1 MPSLREY
8 LKRRRGEIRAE
19 SERLAHQ
26 RDKLQN
32 QLRALR
38 ARLDELDR
46 ESTELDQAAEA
57 VGVEPDPQPAL
68 ALQPAV
74 GRRGLPCTI
83 KEAVLHVLSDA
94 PGGMTSQAILDHINT
109 RFFSGRIERPSFSPE
124 LSRLKSE
131 HKVVRRGEL
140 WELATRGNVTPGFD
154 DGDNGTPRAG
164 RHGSPAGRRIPRRPR
179 RRQSD
184 RRQSS
189 VPSEIGPLRTERSEP
204 ETNSGSP
211 SASIKVLDPS
221 GDPGSSRE

>member
-19 SERLAHQ
+19 SDRLAQQ

-32 QLRALR
+32 QLHALR

-46 ESTELDQAAEA
+46 ESAELDQAAEA
-57 VGVEPDPQPAL
+57 VGVEPDAQSAL
-68 ALQPAV
+68 ALAPAV
-74 GRRGLPCTI
+74 GTRGLPFTI
-83 KEAVLHVLSDA
+83 KEAVLRVLAAAS
-94 PGGMTSQAILDHINT
+94 GGMTSQAILDQINT
-109 RFFSGRIERPSFSPE
+109 RFFAGRIERTSFSPE

-131 HKVVRRGEL
+131 HKVRRRGEL
-140 WELATRGNVTPGFD
+140 WELAAKGNVTPGFD
-154 DGDNGTPRAG
+154 YGDNGTPRAG

-189 VPSEIGPLRTERSEP
+189 VPPEIGPLRTGRSEP

-211 SASIKVLDPS
+211 SASIKALDPS
-221 GDPGSSRE
+221 GDSGSSRE